1 MATSK
6 KTSPY
11 GNTKFK
17 TVDEYFDS
25 LAVFQQERLGELRSI
40 IKEVVPQADEV
51 ISYNM
56 PAFKQNAVLVFYA
69 AYANHIGFYPT
80 SSPIKIF
87 EKELS
92 GYKVSKGAIQF
103 PVDKRIP
110 KTLVK
115 KIVKCRLEDV
125 LEKQKNKAKK

>member
-11 GNTKFK
+11 GNVKFK
-17 TVDEYFDS
+17 TVEEYFDS
-25 LAVFQQERLGELRSI
+25 LTAFQQERLHELRST
-40 IKEVVPQADEV
+40 IKQVVPQAEEV

-56 PAFKQNAVLVFYA
+56 PAFKQSSLLVFYA

-80 SSPIKIF
+80 PSPIKIF
-87 EKELS
+87 EKELVD
-92 GYKVSKGAIQF
+92 YKVSKGAIQF
-103 PVDKRIP
+103 PIDKKIP

-115 KIVKCRLEDV
+115 KIVKFRLDESV
-125 LEKQKNKAKK
+125 EKQKSKAKK